1 MRRHPLLLLSLLV
14 AAAFVLSCGGGPR
27 ESALERVQ
35 RTGVLRWGGDLQG
48 GEPYVFD
55 DPDSPGHLIG
65 FEVELAD
72 AIAREMGVTAEF
84 TQNDWSSLVPSLERG
99 SFDVAMNGLEVTPA
113 RADTVLFTRPYF
125 IFSAQ
130 LVVRREDRETIHS
143 LDDLTDRRVG
153 TLSNSYSWEL
163 LNQAGVE
170 VVTYEGVEEPYSDL
184 EAGRLDGVLLDDII
198 ATRYGLNRPT
208 LVLADDVSDGYYS
221 VACRRGDDT
230 LRDAV
235 DEAIA
240 TLAASGELR
249 RILQRWEID
258 AEREAAL
265 ATWTDEDT
273 HAMLLVHSRATF
285 TGHHVLLFVQ
295 GAVITVFISGLAML
309 LAIGFGLVLA
319 LTRLY
324 GPKPMSL
331 AATTY
336 VEVFRGTPV
345 LLQLYVLYYGIMPT
359 LRHALDLE
367 FGLDYD
373 AFFAAILGL
382 GLNYAAYEAEIY
394 RAGIQ
399 AIPPGQMEAA
409 LVLGMSKALAL
420 RRVIVP
426 QASRIALPGM
436 TNDFIALLKDSSLV
450 SVITVVELTKRMTI
464 TAVEVRSWLVPG
476 LLCALLYMAMSY
488 PLSVLARRLEQS
500 MAREGEK

>member
-1 MRRHPLLLLSLLV
+1 MRRVALGVLVPLFLLCG
-14 AAAFVLSCGGGPR
+14 VLSCGGGPR
-27 ESALERVQ
+27 ESALERVR

-55 DPDSPGHLIG
+55 DPEQPGHLIG

-130 LVVRREDRETIHS
+130 LVVRREDGDRIHS
-143 LDDLTDRRVG
+143 LDDLTGARVG
-153 TLSNSYSWEL
+153 TLANSFSWEL
-163 LNQAGVE
+163 LNQSGAE
-170 VVTYEGVEEPYSDL
+170 AVTYEGVEEPYSDL
-184 EAGRLDGVLLDDII
+184 ESGRLEGVLLDDII
-198 ATRYGLNRPT
+198 ATRYGLNRPG
-208 LVLADDVSDGYYS
+208 LMLADDVSDGYYS
-221 VACRRGDDT
+221 VACRRGDED
-230 LRDAV
+230 LRDAI
-235 DEAIA
+235 DDAIA
-240 TLAASGELR
+240 ALAASGELR

-258 AEREAAL
+258 AEREAQL
-265 ATWTDEDT
+265 TTWTDEDT

-285 TGHHVLLFVQ
+285 TGHHVVLFLQ
-295 GAVITVFISGLAML
+295 GAVITVCISALAML
-309 LAIGFGLVLA
+309 LAIAFGLVLA

-324 GPKPMSL
+324 GPKPLSL
-331 AATTY
+331 AATSY

-359 LRHALDLE
+359 VRHALNLE

-409 LVLGMSKALAL
+409 MVLGMHKSLAL

-426 QASRIALPGM
+426 QAFRIALPGV

-488 PLSVLARRLEQS
+488 PLSLLARRLEQS